1 LDSTPKNPL
10 LSGFSGCSPKLLLYA
25 FLEILVIMLS
35 KKYKP
40 RTTEEILGNQKQVF
54 EIKKWIKKNKKGGA
68 LIITGPPGSGKTL
81 SVELIARELKYDLIK
96 LDAGDF
102 RNPENIKKLLL
113 SSQQKSL
120 MSKGKI
126 IFIDELD
133 SVSSSGLKAVH
144 ELIKQSPYPIVTIVD
159 DIYSRKLVNIKKK
172 CDVIKF
178 YKIRQP
184 SLMKFLKKIAEK
196 EGIRTNDII
205 LKKIVATSNGDV
217 RAALNDLESLSV
229 NPGEDNYRDVENKIF
244 ETINVILKTKNPEN
258 VRIAL
263 KNSNKTLD
271 EIVWWL
277 EENIKREYE
286 KKEELAKAY
295 DALSRIDIIQTRI
308 MKRQAWSL
316 QSYIPDLVITI
327 ALSKNEKYKKF
338 VNYSP
343 PTFFLMY
350 GKRKSKKLDAL
361 LEKMSKELH
370 VSKKTAMN
378 YLNLVAMLV
387 KNKVIKIDKEDK
399 HILFEATGQIK
410 RINHT

>member
-1 LDSTPKNPL
+1 MDSTPKNPL
-10 LSGFSGCSPKLLLYA
+10 LSGFFGCSPKLLLYA

-144 ELIKQSPYPIVTIVD
+144 ELIKQSPYPIVMIVD

>member
-1 LDSTPKNPL
+1 
-10 LSGFSGCSPKLLLYA
+10 
-25 FLEILVIMLS
+25 M
-35 KKYKP
+35 
-40 RTTEEILGNQKQVF
+40 
-54 EIKKWIKKNKKGGA
+54 
-68 LIITGPPGSGKTL
+68 
-81 SVELIARELKYDLIK
+81 
-96 LDAGDF
+96 
-102 RNPENIKKLLL
+102 
-113 SSQQKSL
+113 
-120 MSKGKI
+120 
-126 IFIDELD
+126 
-133 SVSSSGLKAVH
+133 
-144 ELIKQSPYPIVTIVD
+144 
-159 DIYSRKLVNIKKK
+159 
-172 CDVIKF
+172 
-178 YKIRQP
+178 
-184 SLMKFLKKIAEK
+184 
-196 EGIRTNDII
+196 
-205 LKKIVATSNGDV
+205 
-217 RAALNDLESLSV
+217 
-229 NPGEDNYRDVENKIF
+229 
-244 ETINVILKTKNPEN
+244 
-258 VRIAL
+258 

-295 DALSRIDIIQTRI
+295 DALSRIDVIQTRI

-316 QSYIPDLVITI
+316 QSYIPDLVIAI

-410 RINHT
+410 

>member
-1 LDSTPKNPL
+1 
-10 LSGFSGCSPKLLLYA
+10 
-25 FLEILVIMLS
+25 MLS

-40 RTTEEILGNQKQVF
+40 GTTEEILGNQKQVF

-81 SVELIARELKYDLIK
+81 SVELIAKELKYDLIK
-96 LDAGDF
+96 LGAGDF

-133 SVSSSGLKAVH
+133 SVSSSGFKAVH
-144 ELIKQSPYPIVTIVD
+144 ELIKQSPYPIVMIVD

-172 CDVIKF
+172 CDIVKF

-295 DALSRIDIIQTRI
+295 DALSRIDVIQTRI

-316 QSYIPDLVITI
+316 QSYIPDLVIAI

-410 RINHT
+410 

>member
-1 LDSTPKNPL
+1 
-10 LSGFSGCSPKLLLYA
+10 
-25 FLEILVIMLS
+25 MLS

>member
-1 LDSTPKNPL
+1 L

-172 CDVIKF
+172 CDIVKF

>member
-1 LDSTPKNPL
+1 MDSTPKNPL
-10 LSGFSGCSPKLLLYA
+10 LSGFFGCSPKLLLYA

-172 CDVIKF
+172 CDIVKF

>member
-1 LDSTPKNPL
+1 L
-10 LSGFSGCSPKLLLYA
+10 LSGFFGCSPKLLLYA

-144 ELIKQSPYPIVTIVD
+144 ELIKQSPYPIVMIVD